1 MLSDRLDYI
10 AALFQEADILHWFI
24 SPGSRNAPIVAALLR
39 NGHFQLHSFPD
50 ERACAFAA
58 MGHALLEQHPAA
70 FLCTSGSALANA
82 YPAVLESYYQRVP
95 LLIVSADRPANR
107 IDQWDGQ
114 TIRQQDFFGTYA
126 RGSFQIDVR
135 HDPQNVISKGLYD
148 CIRAAITKI
157 PGPAHINLALSEP
170 IYEGVHQLPE
180 KTIDVPAFTYLA
192 PPFEP
197 VFTESL
203 KPYIQG
209 KKVAL
214 LIGQH
219 TQSPLLNSVLN
230 NLQDHLPLFADVTSL
245 QLTVGFD
252 AWDWNIYGRDIPDEL
267 APDLII
273 TMGMGLISKPMKE
286 ALTRWKPQHLHVG
299 LHTEIGDP
307 FQTEPQAWICHEADF
322 AGALYELYT
331 TEAIPHTSKLYKEQ
345 WQTFLEAQPLKV
357 SQLDPPFAEEATFV
371 AAVFSHL
378 NEDCHLHLGNSMTV
392 RYGSWAG
399 KTRAHVFSNRGVS
412 GIDGCLSTAIGDA
425 LANPTRHVIAI
436 LGDVSSVYDSNA
448 LWTDFPPNFHVF
460 ILNNSGGRIFDFIKG
475 PNALPELRTFIHT
488 PRSFDFQKMA
498 EFYALTYA
506 KRTFGVA
513 LAEADTLLSVDNTY
527 QITELIPSNS
537 PN

>member
-10 AALFQEADILHWFI
+10 AALFQEAEILHWFI
-24 SPGSRNAPIVAALLR
+24 SPGSRNAPMVAALIR

-58 MGHALLEQHPAA
+58 MGHALHERHPAA

-114 TIRQQDFFGTYA
+114 TIRQQHFFGTYTRGYFHIDA
-126 RGSFQIDVR
+126 RQ
-135 HDPQNVISKGLYD
+135 DPINELSKGLYD
-148 CIRAAITKI
+148 CIRSCITGI
-157 PGPAHINLALSEP
+157 PGPAHLNLALSEP
-170 IYEGVHQLPE
+170 IYEGVQLLPPKKIE
-180 KTIDVPAFTYLA
+180 VPAFTYLS
-192 PPFEP
+192 PSFEP
-197 VFTESL
+197 VFADSL

-219 TQSPLLNSVLN
+219 AASPLLNSVLIKV
-230 NLQDHLPLFADVTSL
+230 QDHMPVFADVASS
-245 QLTVGFD
+245 QLTIGFD
-252 AWDWNIYGRDIPDEL
+252 AWDWNLYGRDISDEL
-267 APDLII
+267 APEVII

-299 LHTEIGDP
+299 LHAEIGDP
-307 FQTEPQAWICHEADF
+307 FQTNPQAWICHEADF
-322 AGALYELYT
+322 VGALCDLYASEETLHVAELY
-331 TEAIPHTSKLYKEQ
+331 KQQ
-345 WQTFLEAQPLKV
+345 WKSFLEAQTLQL

-371 AAVFSHL
+371 GAVFSRL
-378 NEDCHLHLGNSMTV
+378 NADCHLHLGNSMSV

-399 KTRAHVFSNRGVS
+399 KTQAQVFSNRGVS

-425 LANPTRHVIAI
+425 LANPTRQIMAI

-448 LWTDFPPNFHVF
+448 LWTDIPPNFRVF
-460 ILNNSGGRIFDFIKG
+460 VLNNSGGRIFDFIKG
-475 PNALPELRTFIHT
+475 PNTLPELRTFIHT
-488 PRSFDFQKMA
+488 PRTFDFEKMA
-498 EFYALTYA
+498 EFYAVNYL
-506 KRTFGVA
+506 KQTFEMAMVEMA
-513 LAEADTLLSVDNTY
+513 NFLDSDKSH
-527 QITELIPSNS
+527 QIIELIPSDLN
-537 PN
+537 N